1 VIVTTAAGDVAD
13 GLPAAGDLTAGLAA
27 AAALLR
33 AAGDVTL
40 LAHVYPDADALGSA
54 LALGLA
60 LHRSGAAVRV
70 SFGEPERAP
79 ESLVALDVAGLLVPA
94 TEVPAA
100 PPLLVALDTGSV
112 QRLGS
117 LGDRVRTAQAVLVI
131 DHHVTNT
138 RFGTHNLVDASAE
151 ATAVLV
157 LRLLDELGV
166 PLDVDIARCLYAGLV
181 TDTRCFRLANPATHG
196 YAARLLAAGVRA
208 EHETRSLM
216 DTHPFGWLGMLAN
229 VLGRAELE
237 PAAARGLGLVHTS
250 VLAAD
255 TNGMRTEEIE
265 SIIDLVR
272 TSAEAEVAAVL
283 KEVGEDRWS
292 VSLRAKQRVDVG
304 AAAAALGGGGH
315 RLASG
320 FTTTGRR
327 EDVLVALRLALDAAL
342 MIRPDPV

>member
-1 VIVTTAAGDVAD
+1 VRTAAAADDVA
-13 GLPAAGDLTAGLAA
+13 GGLAA

-40 LAHVYPDADALGSA
+40 LAHVHPDADALGSA

-60 LHRSGAAVRV
+60 LHRRGAAVRV

-94 TEVPAA
+94 TRVLAA
-100 PPLLVALDTGSV
+100 PPLLVALDTGNV

-117 LGDRVRTAQAVLVI
+117 LGDRVRTAHAVLVI

-138 RFGTHNLVDASAE
+138 RFGTHNLVDAGAE

-157 LRLLDELGV
+157 LRLLDELGIA
-166 PLDVDIARCLYAGLV
+166 LDVDIARCLYAGLV
-181 TDTRCFRLANPATHG
+181 TDTRCFRLASPTTHR

-208 EHETRSLM
+208 EQDTRGLM

-229 VLGRAELE
+229 VLGRAELD
-237 PAAARGLGLVHTS
+237 PAAAHGLGLVHTS
-250 VLAAD
+250 VLATDAI
-255 TNGMRTEEIE
+255 GMRTEEIE

-283 KEVGEDRWS
+283 KQAGEDRWS
-292 VSLRAKQRVDVG
+292 VSLRAKQHVDVG
-304 AAAAALGGGGH
+304 AAATALGGGGH

-320 FTTTGRR
+320 FTMTGRR
-327 EDVLVALRLALDAAL
+327 EEVLAALRVALDAAPV
-342 MIRPDPV
+342 IVPDPA